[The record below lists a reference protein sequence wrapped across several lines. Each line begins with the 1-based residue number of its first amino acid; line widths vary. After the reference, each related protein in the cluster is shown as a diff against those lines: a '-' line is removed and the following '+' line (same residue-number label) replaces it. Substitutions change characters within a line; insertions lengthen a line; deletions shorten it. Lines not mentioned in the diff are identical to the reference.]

1 MTRADDLK
9 RMLDNARHPGESF
22 KAYRNR
28 RVLAQASVDKHL
40 KGRLVFES
48 TRFVAIPPK
57 GDPRAKPPTEDD
69 PQTEEHILR
78 GQLRDVQMV
87 GGKRVARTKG
97 KTYRKESTA

>member
-28 RVLAQASVDKHL
+28 RVLVQASVDKHL

-48 TRFVAIPPK
+48 TRFVGIPAK
-57 GDPRAKPPTEDD
+57 GTD

-87 GGKRVARTKG
+87 GDKRVARTKG
-97 KTYRKESTA
+97 KTYRKPKEA

>member
-9 RMLDNARHPGESF
+9 RMLSNARHPGESV

-40 KGRLVFES
+40 KGRLVFEA
-48 TRFVAIPPK
+48 TKFVVIPAK
-57 GDPRAKPPTEDD
+57 GTD
-69 PQTEEHILR
+69 PQAEEYILR

-97 KTYRKESTA
+97 KTYRKPKEA

>member
-1 MTRADDLK
+1 VTRADDLK

-28 RVLAQASVDKHL
+28 RVLAQASGDKHL

-48 TRFVAIPPK
+48 TRFVGVPAK
-57 GDPRAKPPTEDD
+57 GTD

-87 GGKRVARTKG
+87 GDKRVARTKG
-97 KTYRKESTA
+97 KTYRKEA

>member
-9 RMLDNARHPGESF
+9 RMLDNARHPGESM

-48 TRFVAIPPK
+48 TKFVVIPAK
-57 GDPRAKPPTEDD
+57 GTD

-97 KTYRKESTA
+97 KTYRKEATA

>member
-1 MTRADDLK
+1 M
-9 RMLDNARHPGESF
+9 

-48 TRFVAIPPK
+48 TRFVGIPAK
-57 GDPRAKPPTEDD
+57 GTD

-87 GGKRVARTKG
+87 GDKRVARTKG